1 MSSLGPAGRAVL
13 SASLGLGTILTA
25 CASPGASL
33 SGSPRVTSTE
43 TAAGSA
49 SSSARPPIVF
59 APLAAEPAKR
69 SNAELA
75 VAFDAEAAARLLTQ
89 PPSGID
95 FSRQALVC
103 LYLGERTGP
112 WTVTLLS
119 AALSPGSLMVRA
131 RETRPRSGAPGS
143 DQISYPGT
151 CATIV
156 RASLP
161 VGSLAARAEDT
172 TSGEFIVAATINVP
186 AR

>member
-1 MSSLGPAGRAVL
+1 MSQFGFACRAVL

-25 CASPGASL
+25 CASPGATA
-33 SGSPRVTSTE
+33 SGARVTPTE

-49 SSSARPPIVF
+49 SSSALPPIVF

-75 VAFDAEAAARLLTQ
+75 AAFDAEGAAILLAQ
-89 PPSGID
+89 PPAGID
-95 FSRQALVC
+95 FSRQAVVC

-119 AALSPGSLMVRA
+119 AALSSGSLTVRA
-131 RETRPRSGAPGS
+131 REIRPRSGAPGS

-161 VGSLAARAEDT
+161 AGSLAARAEDT

>member
-1 MSSLGPAGRAVL
+1 MF
-13 SASLGLGTILTA
+13 
-25 CASPGASL
+25 
-33 SGSPRVTSTE
+33 
-43 TAAGSA
+43 AA
-49 SSSARPPIVF
+49 
-59 APLAAEPAKR
+59 LAAEPAKR
-69 SNAELA
+69 LNAELG
-75 VAFDAEAAARLLTQ
+75 VAFDADGAGRLLAQ
-89 PPSGID
+89 LPSGID

-119 AALSPGSLMVRA
+119 AALSSGSLTVRA

-151 CATIV
+151 CATID

>member
-1 MSSLGPAGRAVL
+1 MSRLGLAGRAVL

-25 CASPGASL
+25 CASPGATA
-33 SGSPRVTSTE
+33 SGPRVTSTE
-43 TAAGSA
+43 TGGASA
-49 SSSARPPIVF
+49 SSSALPPIVF
-59 APLAAEPAKR
+59 APLPAEPAKR
-69 SNAELA
+69 SNAELG
-75 VAFDAEAAARLLTQ
+75 VAFDAEGAARLLAQ

-95 FSRQALVC
+95 FGREALVC

-119 AALSPGSLMVRA
+119 AAVSSGSLTVRA

-143 DQISYPGT
+143 DQIGYPGT
-151 CATIV
+151 CATID

>member
-1 MSSLGPAGRAVL
+1 MSRLGPAGRAVL

-25 CASPGASL
+25 CAPPGATA
-33 SGSPRVTSTE
+33 SGPQVPSTE
-43 TAAGSA
+43 TGAGSA
-49 SSSARPPIVF
+49 SSSALPPMVF

-75 VAFDAEAAARLLTQ
+75 LAFDAEGAARLLAQ
-89 PPSGID
+89 PPSAID

-119 AALSPGSLMVRA
+119 AALSPGSLTVRA

-143 DQISYPGT
+143 DQMSYPGT
-151 CATIV
+151 CATID

-186 AR
+186 PR

>member
-1 MSSLGPAGRAVL
+1 MSQFGFACRAVL

-25 CASPGASL
+25 CASPGATA
-33 SGSPRVTSTE
+33 SGARVTPTE

-49 SSSARPPIVF
+49 SSSALPPIVF

-75 VAFDAEAAARLLTQ
+75 AAFDAEGAAILLAQ
-89 PPSGID
+89 PPAGID
-95 FSRQALVC
+95 FSRQAVVC

-119 AALSPGSLMVRA
+119 AALSSGSLTVRA
-131 RETRPRSGAPGS
+131 REIRPRSGAPGS

-151 CATIV
+151 CATID

-186 AR
+186 PR